1 MPRQRTETNADNRMM
16 GHTNRRKHHRSP
28 VKAGAIAALNDTKL
42 GSIADISSGGLAF
55 RYIGF
60 AHEDDDFSISES
72 TQVSIVNNTG
82 FAMHNIPCKIVEIDN
97 SPPEY
102 PFSSLRR
109 MQCRLQF
116 TRLPQQQK
124 AQLENFI
131 AQFTELTKVQP

>member
-1 MPRQRTETNADNRMM
+1 
-16 GHTNRRKHHRSP
+16 

-72 TQVSIVNNTG
+72 TQFSIVNNTG
-82 FAMHNIPCKIVEIDN
+82 FAMHNIPCKIVEIDT

-102 PFSSLRR
+102 PFRSLRR

-116 TRLPQQQK
+116 TYLTPQQK
-124 AQLENFI
+124 AQLEYFI
-131 AQFTELTKVQP
+131 AQFMERTNVQP

>member
-1 MPRQRTETNADNRMM
+1 MPRQDTGTNADNSMM
-16 GHTNRRKHHRSP
+16 EHTNRRKHHRSP
-28 VKAGAIAALNDTKL
+28 VKTGAIAALNDTKL
-42 GSIADISSGGLAF
+42 GSIADISPGGLTF

-60 AHEDDDFSISES
+60 AHEDDDFSVSEAP
-72 TQVSIVNNTG
+72 QVSIVNNAG
-82 FAMHNIPCKIVEIDN
+82 FAMHNIPCKIVEIDT

-116 TRLPQQQK
+116 TRLTQQQK

-131 AQFTELTKVQP
+131 AQFMEQPNVQP